1 MKVRNFGAVGNFGAV
16 NFLHL
21 FDMRSKEGGSE
32 N

>member
-1 MKVRNFGAVGNFGAV
+1 MKVRNFGAVRNLGAV

-21 FDMRSKEGGSE
+21 FDIRRKVGGSE